1 MAGPRFL
8 VDWPWVVV
16 DIECSLCPR
25 QGRYRLARLAE
36 RYGAAMA
43 LDLLLEA
50 VAADCTLMRQGE
62 KPRQYEAR
70 CGIRY
75 VVPPAGPAPAE
86 APARAGAPKLR
97 AATAAGKKRLGYDG
111 PAPTLAMLRRQ
122 GITTLSVTCHG
133 LWQGQT
139 CHHTT
144 TLLVERL
151 TALDDMP
158 FPELRRS
165 LRMVCGR
172 CGSRTMHIV
181 PLWPDPRKAHEAAL
195 GVKAE
200 PTMPGT
206 VVPYRMPG
214 TSEQPRGGKKGSPS
228 D

>member
-1 MAGPRFL
+1 MAGPRYL

-43 LDLLLEA
+43 LDRLLEA
-50 VAADCTLMRQGE
+50 VAADCTLMKPSE

-75 VVPPAGPAPAE
+75 VVPAAGPAPAE
-86 APARAGAPKLR
+86 APARAGAPKLQ
-97 AATAAGKKRLGYDG
+97 AKELAGQKRRGYDG
-111 PAPTLAMLRRQ
+111 PVPTLATLRHQ
-122 GITTLSVTCHG
+122 GITALSVTCLS
-133 LWQGQT
+133 LWNGQT
-139 CHHTT
+139 CHNTT
-144 TLLVERL
+144 TLPIDRL

-165 LRMVCGR
+165 LQMVCSR
-172 CGSRTMHIV
+172 CRGRTMHIV
-181 PLWPDPRKAHEAAL
+181 PLWPDPTERHAANL
-195 GVKAE
+195 GGDAS
-200 PTMPGT
+200 PRLPGT

-214 TSEQPRGGKKGSPS
+214 ADDQADAS
-228 D
+228 

>member
-43 LDLLLEA
+43 LDRLLEA
-50 VAADCTLMRQGE
+50 VAADCTLMKPGE

-75 VVPPAGPAPAE
+75 VVPPAGPVPAE

-97 AATAAGKKRLGYDG
+97 RVASGRKRIGYDG
-111 PAPTLAMLRRQ
+111 PAPTLATLRRQ
-122 GITTLSVTCHG
+122 GITALSVTCHA
-133 LWQGQT
+133 LWRGQT

-144 TLLVERL
+144 TLPVDRL
-151 TALDDMP
+151 AALDDMP
-158 FPELRRS
+158 LPDLRRS
-165 LRMVCGR
+165 LRLVCSR
-172 CGSRTMHIV
+172 CGGRTLHVV
-181 PLWPDPRKAHEAAL
+181 PLWSDPQVSAGEAPPQTAS
-195 GVKAE
+195 AQD
-200 PTMPGT
+200 PGD
-206 VVPYRMPG
+206 
-214 TSEQPRGGKKGSPS
+214 TSAP
-228 D
+228 